1 MVKPVIES
9 RHDSHNTTRSFEI
22 IKIRNNVDTDF
33 VGSRYAGEIIRNL
46 MDKTFKEKKKVI
58 LDFKGISGITQSFG
72 DEIVGIYTRE
82 FGTNWVKENIKV
94 KNANEKIRKILNWV
108 VGYSKK

>member
-1 MVKPVIES
+1 MK
-9 RHDSHNTTRSFEI
+9 NFET
-22 IKIRNNVDTDF
+22 IKIRNNTETDF
-33 VGSRYAGEIIRNL
+33 VGSRYTGEIIRNL
-46 MDKTFKEKKKVI
+46 MDKAFKEKKKVI

-82 FGTNWVKENIKV
+82 FGVNWVKENIKV

-108 VGYSKK
+108 VGYSKSRFYKKAA